1 MIPRKRT
8 ETLETSEVLVTTL
21 VARKKASTTS
31 IVPLNKAYHRGIIN
45 QSASGTLAHY
55 IMHRNYWYCWIGYSI

>member
-31 IVPLNKAYHRGIIN
+31 IVPLNKAYHRGN
-45 QSASGTLAHY
+45 H
-55 IMHRNYWYCWIGYSI
+55 